1 MPVNDFLV
9 KRRAY
14 RALADKPIAHETLV
28 GLAEAAHTAPSWG
41 NSQPWRLVTVS
52 DPAVLASLKEALT
65 PGNYWGLKSPAITA
79 FVTHPDWGGKLDG
92 GREYALFD
100 TGQAALAYQI
110 QAVSEGLYAHPVA
123 GFDQAKAK
131 AVLGIPDELILV
143 TLVILG
149 WPGSPEGL
157 SEKHLESEK
166 GPRNRKPL
174 AEVFA
179 ENRWSE
185 SLVPPKKN

>member
-1 MPVNDFLV
+1 MPVNDFLS

-14 RALADKPIAHETLV
+14 RALAEKSISPAVLTT
-28 GLAEAAHTAPSWG
+28 LAEAAHTSPSWG
-41 NSQPWRLVTVS
+41 NSQPWRLVTVFEPS
-52 DPAVLASLKEALT
+52 ALATLKEALT
-65 PGNYWGLKSPAITA
+65 PGNYWALKAPAITA
-79 FVTHPDWGGKLDG
+79 FVTHPDWGGRLDG

-100 TGQAALAYQI
+100 TGQAALAYQV
-110 QAVSEGLYAHPVA
+110 QAVTEGLYVHPVA

-131 AVLGIPDELILV
+131 AALGIPEDFVLV

-174 AEVFA
+174 SEVFA

-185 SLVPPKKN
+185 NLVPPKKA